1 MESTILE
8 TNNEIPDHVKK
19 RTGID
24 LLMRLSAVGSVNRN
38 LKTEDAEMKDWY
50 NRQND
55 LLDGGSNGELETIEE
70 TNDMLVAGDNNNT
83 INHNYYEKAE
93 EKKPEE
99 KKAVDVQIPQKIEE
113 KKTNPLVEKAITA
126 ALTVGL
132 LGVGGVVGNS
142 LNDTSEPIKPP
153 VVNTHQI
160 EDTDTIGVLEPD
172 KE

>member
-19 RTGID
+19 RNNID

-38 LKTEDAEMKDWY
+38 LKTEDDEMKDDY
-50 NRQND
+50 NRQNS
-55 LLDGGSNGELETIEE
+55 LLYGGSNGELETIEE

-83 INHNYYEKAE
+83 VNHNYYEKAE
-93 EKKPEE
+93 EKK
-99 KKAVDVQIPQKIEE
+99 AIDVQLPQKIEE
-113 KKTNPLVEKAITA
+113 KKTNPLVQGAISA
-126 ALTVGL
+126 ALGAGL
-132 LGVGGVVGNS
+132 LGGGMGLGS
-142 LNDTSEPIKPP
+142 FLNDTPEPIKPP
-153 VVNTHQI
+153 VVNTPQI